1 MAVEVKDGEVYEAKG
16 VRSGDR
22 WSLFK
27 VKAEKGP
34 KELPVFV
41 DRSDAFQEGDKV
53 KVKRITSVR
62 LSAKKGKD
70 DQWRDTVSVNAEVE
84 VVGAASKEFED
95 IDGELP
101 F

>member
-34 KELPVFV
+34 KEPSRKAT
-41 DRSDAFQEGDKV
+41 RS
-53 KVKRITSVR
+53 R
-62 LSAKKGKD
+62 
-70 DQWRDTVSVNAEVE
+70 
-84 VVGAASKEFED
+84 
-95 IDGELP
+95 
-101 F
+101 

>member
-1 MAVEVKDGEVYEAKG
+1 M
-16 VRSGDR
+16 
-22 WSLFK
+22 
-27 VKAEKGP
+27 
-34 KELPVFV
+34 
-41 DRSDAFQEGDKV
+41 
-53 KVKRITSVR
+53 KRITSVR